1 MNKIELKKVLE
12 ELGKKPKLEFQEIQ
26 NYLKSIFPPEY
37 TFTNF
42 YNVLIIELFAV
53 LKEID
58 NDIQKENF
66 FIETNQQLNYLYRI
80 LNLFFFINR
89 FCSQEEVK
97 EIINEKN
104 INALIEIFIN
114 LLNKI
119 NSIDEECKKK
129 KEEIKIFTEMERLSK
144 YIYTTIKLCLDV
156 NLNFLFERSFT
167 NKDKLFPELLKNIY
181 TRTILYEI
189 LRKILSCKNGKDGK
203 DNKFKM
209 KELLIIDILNHLE
222 KICAESNLTIVVED
236 LKRIL
241 RIYRRN
247 LVSIRKTIFNLI
259 KIIIDLYKKEMNKE
273 YEDLFTFFFSE
284 IVFDLNEEF
293 KEGQIPSDKKFNIEF
308 LDILFELYNYLLSN
322 KNMKILEMYLIR
334 LFLSIENDVNEDNKK
349 TTANDKYK
357 WLEVNTDYIKVV
369 LYSFPEIFD
378 KTFFTY
384 YFLILMKISNNHRI
398 ICKSSN
404 NLKEG
409 LKKNDFLPEIDFVF
423 LFRDFQ
429 KYLDNIESKE
439 DFINYFTQKLTDLM
453 NDNKEIVKI
462 LLQKCNVFQTFIS
475 VIEKEDD
482 NNIRTRLFEFIDKI
496 ILINKERYDYTLGVD
511 IRDNL
516 NGINLKIN
524 TIAIGYELDNSKFN
538 DKLMRLI
545 NRLNTCCEM
554 KKVEEFIQY
563 LELIFTIIKDYKFRK
578 ISVIID
584 DFIMNLNSCL
594 LKISQIFS
602 NSQINDLTKKD
613 DELEQLLTKYLNTIF
628 KFIFQLNMK
637 KFEYKAQKGLEQ
649 KPIYFTKKIIE
660 KKL

>member
-1 MNKIELKKVLE
+1 MNKIEIKKVLE

-42 YNVLIIELFAV
+42 YNALIIELFAV

-66 FIETNQQLNYLYRI
+66 FIESNQQLNYLYRI
-80 LNLFFFINR
+80 LNLYFFINR

-97 EIINEKN
+97 EIISEKN

-293 KEGQIPSDKKFNIEF
+293 KEGQIPSDKKFNLEF

-334 LFLSIENDVNEDNKK
+334 LFLSIENDVNEGNKK

-384 YFLILMKISNNHRI
+384 YFLILMKISNNNRT

-409 LKKNDFLPEIDFVF
+409 IKKNDFLPEIDFVF
-423 LFRDFQ
+423 LFRVFQ
-429 KYLDNIESKE
+429 KYLDNIEAKE
-439 DFINYFTQKLTDLM
+439 DFIN
-453 NDNKEIVKI
+453 
-462 LLQKCNVFQTFIS
+462 
-475 VIEKEDD
+475 
-482 NNIRTRLFEFIDKI
+482 
-496 ILINKERYDYTLGVD
+496 
-511 IRDNL
+511 
-516 NGINLKIN
+516 
-524 TIAIGYELDNSKFN
+524 
-538 DKLMRLI
+538 
-545 NRLNTCCEM
+545 
-554 KKVEEFIQY
+554 
-563 LELIFTIIKDYKFRK
+563 
-578 ISVIID
+578 
-584 DFIMNLNSCL
+584 
-594 LKISQIFS
+594 
-602 NSQINDLTKKD
+602 
-613 DELEQLLTKYLNTIF
+613 
-628 KFIFQLNMK
+628 
-637 KFEYKAQKGLEQ
+637 
-649 KPIYFTKKIIE
+649 
-660 KKL
+660 